1 MRWSIQTFFRWLWPE
16 TGRWSAVVLLA
27 LTVSVVATPVVAETF
42 ILAPGDDVIGAL
54 ATIPSVYEDTLP
66 DLGRR
71 YGVGYEEMVRANPD
85 VDVWLPGDGTEILFP
100 TQYVL
105 PRAPRVGIVVNLAEY
120 RLYFFSTRNGIM
132 EVSTFPISIGRMDWS
147 TPLGRAAIVAKVRN
161 PAWYPPAS
169 VRREHEAEGDPLP
182 KVVPPGPDNP
192 LGDYAMR
199 LSVPGY
205 LIHGT
210 NKPDGVGMRVSH
222 GCIRMYP
229 EDIASLFPRVT
240 LETPVELV
248 NQPYKIGW
256 SGNKLLL
263 EVHPLLEENTEEE
276 ERGLTA
282 ITELYVYATR
292 KRTARVDWQR
302 VERVYAEKRG
312 IPVVIGTAANPSP
325 PAVAAD

>member
-1 MRWSIQTFFRWLWPE
+1 MTWSLMMIPRKLRP
-16 TGRWSAVVLLA
+16 GASRCVVAVVLA
-27 LTVSVVATPVVAETF
+27 LSVSVVATPGLAETF

-71 YGVGYEEMVRANPD
+71 YGIGYEEMIRANPG
-85 VDVWLPGDGTEILFP
+85 VDVWLPGDGTEILLP

-120 RLYFFSTRNGIM
+120 RLYFYSTRDGIM

-161 PAWYPPAS
+161 PAWYPPES
-169 VRREHEAEGDPLP
+169 VRREHAAEGDPLP

-256 SGNKLLL
+256 SGNDLML
-263 EVHPLLEENTEEE
+263 EVHPLLEENAEEE
-276 ERGLTA
+276 EHGLTA

-312 IPVVIGTAANPSP
+312 IPVVIGTAIGLSSN
-325 PAVAAD
+325 AVASD

>member
-85 VDVWLPGDGTEILFP
+85 VDVWLPGDGTEILLP

-229 EDIASLFPRVT
+229 EDIASLFPRVA

-256 SGNKLLL
+256 SGN
-263 EVHPLLEENTEEE
+263 
-276 ERGLTA
+276 
-282 ITELYVYATR
+282 
-292 KRTARVDWQR
+292 
-302 VERVYAEKRG
+302 
-312 IPVVIGTAANPSP
+312 
-325 PAVAAD
+325 